1 MRNSESIDHRFVT
14 LHALFLPYVVP
25 IITEKINRC
34 FDSLNFSKDELRA
47 VLALVRDRVLAE
59 GGTLAK
65 ANAMAKEMGRT
76 IRKLKNTPQKTREE
90 VIEYAADSATAATI
104 IGWITALTNG
114 APGNLDDERT
124 LDLATLDDAMLP
136 PLDEGT
142 KMFFGLILA
151 NTEFEFSDA
160 RAVLVA
166 VRKSFPKGQQL
177 PEEAIS
183 FLLEDNITVDDGS

>member
-25 IITEKINRC
+25 IITEKINSY
-34 FDSLNFSKDELRA
+34 FDSLHLSKDELRA
-47 VLALVRDRVLAE
+47 VLALVRDRVLAD
-59 GGTLAK
+59 GGTPAK

-76 IRKLKNTPQKTREE
+76 IRKLKNTPLKTREE
-90 VIEYAADSATAATI
+90 VIEYSADSATAATI

-142 KMFFGLILA
+142 KMFFALILA

>member
-25 IITEKINRC
+25 IITEKINSY
-34 FDSLNFSKDELRA
+34 FDSLHLSKDELRA
-47 VLALVRDRVLAE
+47 VLALVRDRVLAD
-59 GGTLAK
+59 GGTPAK

-76 IRKLKNTPQKTREE
+76 IRKLKNTPLKMREE
-90 VIEYAADSATAATI
+90 VIEYSADSATAATI

-142 KMFFGLILA
+142 KMFFALILA